1 MNNNFNN
8 FGNEFSSMNDLFNQ
22 LMGNMGGYS
31 TERRSY
37 KINGREVTPEE
48 FAFYRQ
54 TGRLPSNE
62 EMQAAQAAQQ
72 GKIKQDGI
80 LARLGTNL
88 TQQARDGKLD
98 PVIGRNK
105 EIQETA
111 EILARRTKNNPVL
124 VGDAGVGKTAVV
136 EGLAQAIVNG
146 DVPAAIK
153 NKEIISIDISGLEAG
168 TQYRGSFEENIQNL
182 IKEVKAAG
190 NIILFFDEIHQIL
203 GAGSTGDGQGSKGL
217 ADILK
222 PALSRGEMTVIG
234 ATTQDE
240 YRNTIMKN
248 AALARRFNEVKV
260 NAPSAEDTFKILQ
273 GIRPLYEAH
282 HNIELPDAV
291 LKAAV
296 DYSVQYIPQRSLP
309 DKAID
314 LIDVTAAHLASQHP
328 VTDIKTLEAD
338 IADAKAKQE
347 EYAQKEDYE
356 SAINEKMRIQK
367 LQAELDNHTENQK
380 VVAKVNDVAEA
391 VERMTGIP
399 VSQMGASDIERLKDM
414 KSHLE
419 AHVIGQDKAVEAVSK
434 AIRRNRAGF
443 DEGNR
448 PIGSFL
454 FVGPTGVGKTELA
467 KKLAL
472 DMFGNKDAII
482 RLDMSEYSDR
492 TAVSKLIGA
501 TAGYVGYE
509 DNSNTLTER
518 VRRNPYSIVLFDEI
532 EKADPQVI
540 TLLLQVLDDGRL
552 TDGQGN
558 TVNFKNT
565 VIIATSNAGF
575 GYGNDSDDENKVD
588 VMERIAPFFR
598 PEFLNRFNAVIE
610 FNQLSK
616 EDLKKIVD
624 LMLDQVNK
632 TLAKK
637 DITLDVTDAA
647 KELLMEQGYD
657 KTMGARPLRRVVESE
672 IRDNVTDFYLD
683 NIDVKHLLADVKDGH
698 IAISEKA
705 DSDDSKDQDKAEK

>member
-8 FGNEFSSMNDLFNQ
+8 MDDLFNQ
-22 LMGNMGGYS
+22 LMGGMRGYS
-31 TERRSY
+31 SENRRY
-37 KINGREVTPEE
+37 LINGREVTPEE
-48 FAFYRQ
+48 FAHYRA
-54 TGRLPSNE
+54 TGELKGQMESD
-62 EMQAAQAAQQ
+62 AQMSEKA
-72 GKIKQDGI
+72 GVVKQDGL
-80 LARLGTNL
+80 LAKLGRNL
-88 TQQARDGKLD
+88 TAEAREGKLD

-105 EIQETA
+105 EIQETS
-111 EILARRTKNNPVL
+111 EILSRRTKNNPVL

-153 NKEIISIDISGLEAG
+153 NKEIISIDISDLEAG
-168 TQYRGSFEENIQNL
+168 TQYRGSFEENVQNL
-182 IKEVKAAG
+182 VNEVKEAG

-203 GAGSTGDGQGSKGL
+203 GAGSTGGDSGSKGL

-222 PALSRGEMTVIG
+222 PALSRGELTVIG

-240 YRNTIMKN
+240 YRNTILKN

-273 GIRPLYEAH
+273 GIRDLYQQH
-282 HNIELPDAV
+282 HNVILPDQV

-314 LIDVTAAHLASQHP
+314 LVDVTAAHLAAQHP
-328 VTDIKTLEAD
+328 VTDVHAVEREIEVEKD
-338 IADAKAKQE
+338 KQE
-347 EYAQKEDYE
+347 KAVEAEDFEAALNY
-356 SAINEKMRIQK
+356 KTRI
-367 LQAELDNHTENQK
+367 AELEKKIENHTEDMK
-380 VVAKVNDVAEA
+380 VTATVNDVAES

-414 KSHLE
+414 
-419 AHVIGQDKAVEAVSK
+419 AHRLQDKVIGQDKAVEAVAR

-467 KKLAL
+467 KQLAL
-472 DMFGNKDAII
+472 DMFGTKDAII

-492 TAVSKLIGA
+492 TAVSKLIGT
-501 TAGYVGYE
+501 TAGYVGYD

-518 VRRNPYSIVLFDEI
+518 VRRNPYSIILLDEI

-575 GYGNDSDDENKVD
+575 GYEVNLTEDADKPELMDRLK
-588 VMERIAPFFR
+588 PFFR

-610 FNQLSK
+610 FSHLTK
-616 EDLKKIVD
+616 EDLSKIVD
-624 LMLDQVNK
+624 LMLAEVNQ

-637 DITLDVTDAA
+637 NIDLAVSQVAKDYIT
-647 KELLMEQGYD
+647 EEGYD
-657 KTMGARPLRRVVESE
+657 EVMGVRPLRRVVEQE
-672 IRDNVTDFYLD
+672 IRDKVTDFHLD
-683 NIDVKHLLADVKDGH
+683 HLDAKHLEADMEDGVLV
-698 IAISEKA
+698 IREIV
-705 DSDDSKDQDKAEK
+705 

>member
-8 FGNEFSSMNDLFNQ
+8 MDDLFNQ
-22 LMGNMGGYS
+22 LMGNMGGFRS
-31 TERRSY
+31 ESRRY
-37 KINGREVTPEE
+37 MINGREVTPEE
-48 FAFYRQ
+48 FAIYRQ
-54 TGRLPSNE
+54 TGKLPGNQGE
-62 EMQAAQAAQQ
+62 AVNPTQQQ
-72 GKIKQDGI
+72 GNGPKQDGI
-80 LARLGTNL
+80 LAKIGRNL
-88 TQQARDGKLD
+88 TQEAREGKLD

-105 EIQETA
+105 EIQETS

-136 EGLAQAIVNG
+136 EGLAQAIVSG

-153 NKEIISIDISGLEAG
+153 DKEIISIDISALEAG

-182 IKEVKAAG
+182 VNEVKEAG

-222 PALSRGEMTVIG
+222 PALSRGEITVIG

-240 YRNTIMKN
+240 YRNTILKN
-248 AALARRFNEVKV
+248 PALARRFNEVKV
-260 NAPSAEDTFKILQ
+260 NAPSPEDTFKILQ
-273 GIRPLYEAH
+273 GIRDLYEKH
-282 HNIELPDAV
+282 HNVILPDDV

-296 DYSVQYIPQRSLP
+296 DFSVQYIPQRSLP

-314 LIDVTAAHLASQHP
+314 LLDVTAAHLAAQHP
-328 VTDIKTLEAD
+328 VTDVNAVEREIEEE
-338 IADAKAKQE
+338 KAKQE
-347 EYAQKEDYE
+347 AAVAKEDYDE
-356 SAINEKMRIQK
+356 ALNSKIRIEKLEKEI
-367 LQAELDNHTENQK
+367 ANHAKDRK
-380 VVAKVNDVAEA
+380 VTATVNDVAES

-414 KSHLE
+414 GNRLQAK
-419 AHVIGQDKAVEAVSK
+419 VIGQDKAVEAVARS
-434 AIRRNRAGF
+434 IRRNRAGF

-467 KKLAL
+467 KQLAL
-472 DMFGNKDAII
+472 DLFGTKDAII

-492 TAVSKLIGA
+492 TAVSKLIGT
-501 TAGYVGYE
+501 TAGYVGYD

-518 VRRNPYSIVLFDEI
+518 VRRNPYSIILLDEI

-575 GYGNDSDDENKVD
+575 GYESNSTEDADKPELMDRLK
-588 VMERIAPFFR
+588 PYFR
-598 PEFLNRFNAVIE
+598 PEFLNRFDAVIE
-610 FNQLSK
+610 FSHLDK
-616 EDLKKIVD
+616 EDLSKIVD
-624 LMLDQVNK
+624 LMLNEVNK
-632 TLAKK
+632 TLSKK
-637 DITLDVTDAA
+637 GIDLAVSEAA
-647 KELLMEQGYD
+647 KAYMTEEGYD
-657 KTMGARPLRRVVESE
+657 EVMGARPLRRVVEQQ
-672 IRDNVTDFYLD
+672 IRDKVTDFHLD
-683 NIDVKHLLADVKDGH
+683 NLDAKHLEADMEDGVLVIKEKD
-698 IAISEKA
+698 AK
-705 DSDDSKDQDKAEK
+705 

>member
-8 FGNEFSSMNDLFNQ
+8 FNNMDDLFNQ
-22 LMGNMGGYS
+22 LMGGMRGYS
-31 TERRSY
+31 SENRRY
-37 KINGREVTPEE
+37 LINGREVTPEE
-48 FAFYRQ
+48 FAHYRA
-54 TGRLPSNE
+54 TGQLPGNAE
-62 EMQAAQAAQQ
+62 TDVQMPQQAS
-72 GKIKQDGI
+72 GMKQDGV
-80 LARLGTNL
+80 LAKLGRNL
-88 TQQARDGKLD
+88 TAEAREGKLD

-105 EIQETA
+105 EIQETS
-111 EILARRTKNNPVL
+111 EILSRRTKNNPVL

-136 EGLAQAIVNG
+136 EGLAQVIVNG

-168 TQYRGSFEENIQNL
+168 TQYRGSFEENVQNL
-182 IKEVKAAG
+182 VNEVKEAG

-203 GAGSTGDGQGSKGL
+203 GAGSTGGDSGSKGL

-222 PALSRGEMTVIG
+222 PALSRGELTVIG

-240 YRNTIMKN
+240 YRNTILKN

-260 NAPSAEDTFKILQ
+260 NAPSAENTFKILQ
-273 GIRPLYEAH
+273 GIRDLYQQH
-282 HNIELPDAV
+282 HNVILPDEV

-314 LIDVTAAHLASQHP
+314 LVDVTAAHLAAQHP
-328 VTDIKTLEAD
+328 VTDVHAVEREIETEKD
-338 IADAKAKQE
+338 KQE
-347 EYAQKEDYE
+347 KAVEAEDFEAALNY
-356 SAINEKMRIQK
+356 KTRI
-367 LQAELDNHTENQK
+367 AELEKKIENHTEDMK
-380 VVAKVNDVAEA
+380 VTASVNDVAES

-414 KSHLE
+414 
-419 AHVIGQDKAVEAVSK
+419 AHRLQDKVIGQDKAVEAVAR

-454 FVGPTGVGKTELA
+454 FVGSTGVGKTELA
-467 KKLAL
+467 KQLAL
-472 DMFGNKDAII
+472 DMFGTQDAII

-492 TAVSKLIGA
+492 TAVSKLIGT
-501 TAGYVGYE
+501 TAGYVGYD

-518 VRRNPYSIVLFDEI
+518 VRRNPYSIILLDEI

-575 GYGNDSDDENKVD
+575 GYEANLTEDADKPELMDRLK
-588 VMERIAPFFR
+588 PFFR

-610 FNQLSK
+610 FSHLTK
-616 EDLKKIVD
+616 EDLSKIVD
-624 LMLDQVNK
+624 LMLAEVNQ

-637 DITLDVTDAA
+637 DIDLVVSQAA
-647 KELLMEQGYD
+647 KDYITEEGYD
-657 KTMGARPLRRVVESE
+657 EVMGVRPLRRVVEQE
-672 IRDNVTDFYLD
+672 IRDKVTDFHLD
-683 NIDVKHLLADVKDGH
+683 HLDAKHLEADMEDGVLV
-698 IAISEKA
+698 IREKV
-705 DSDDSKDQDKAEK
+705 